1 MADIVRTGPYSQ
13 TPYRIRLSGD
23 TPTADEELEIDAFI
37 RQREAQFA
45 EESKYYGVDASQGQG
60 SGFGN
65 QVGEFFKGFGS
76 GAVNMVE
83 SAGLGLASML
93 PEDKELGAREAIRK
107 TGIAARSPFAPDIGL
122 ENSVTGQIG
131 QGIGSFVPMAAASM
145 LGPLGWAAA
154 GTMAVG
160 SGMGEASE
168 RARAAGATEAERNA
182 ALPKGALV
190 GASELIPISFLKF
203 LGAPAKGVMTRI
215 ARIAAEGGVEAA
227 QEATAEVLQNA
238 IEQGYNPERELGE
251 GVLPASGVGFS
262 TGAIVQAIVDF
273 AIRDRGPRASAS
285 EQLALPAPDE
295 QLALPAPS
303 LALPAPARGLP
314 APPIVTPAPDPQG
327 DLGLTGGTGVA
338 PQVEQPTVR
347 PVQAGDVS
355 EDQLDLPLPRPGSIG
370 ALDDVGA
377 KYGMS
382 GEDVLRTFNEV
393 EAFNVADPKAL
404 RGAALNKYK
413 VNLSTIAKNVGVTRE
428 AVEDIYDTVTR
439 IAKGETTAETT
450 EATAQASAVPTA
462 TETTETPATV
472 AVETPP
478 AATEV
483 VETSIPEITNNA
495 PPAVKEDI
503 AKADGPEQGKLDFDQ
518 PAQVDPGD
526 ITTAI
531 LDELRVPS
539 TAAVYKAV
547 QKGSLSQEEIRTKL
561 GAFATNKRVKD
572 MEAQKNVSTYLN
584 GPRTPDEP
592 GAGESVPN
600 APPSVG
606 ERINA
611 DGSAPRADALVG
623 GRVGDPSG
631 PPVGPDGTTGDG
643 DAALTSFDRNATPGA
658 TTGTPGSG
666 IMPEAIA
673 PAPFTPPA
681 QTRFNPETQRVE
693 QKRDR
698 TAVEQRIT
706 TATAQREA
714 EARATYQQQFAAWR
728 LENVPADVRA
738 ISRDTADGMGELQ
751 DITTASDKRKIMT
764 MLGKGKW
771 DMSKRPDTS
780 KVRTKTE
787 FAVGRYFLRDANPMY
802 SLELMAYDS
811 VFGSEVADP
820 DLEIKDMFR
829 RGKAGVAAAKRAL
842 QQTYQAPEGTPLTSP
857 EVQYH
862 RFTGRKQAVPALEWV
877 RENMSPDV
885 VAYINDVVA
894 RHNRDLAREAKRYM
908 ALANPDNDVKTSTGA
923 TMSKEQVAEALD
935 KAVGRGGVSIAAL
948 PEGLNIQLLK
958 INPLAELVEN
968 MHPAVIGAIKAGNLQ
983 SALQQLSITAKTKHV
998 KDLAAALSQ
1007 FVGDTKVYLE
1017 TDGDPMYDAMLKPR
1031 DAAGAYTLM
1040 DEEGTQSDPEWAAY
1054 YNNSVVIAADNATPH
1069 ALLHEAVHMAT
1080 AKLLDNPSHPT
1091 TKALRSLY
1099 QEVKPFLENE
1109 YGQKNLSEF
1118 LAEGLSN
1125 PRFRSLLARHNPDGS
1140 MASGLERFSRSIMN
1154 FLRSLVGLTPKK
1166 VNTPLDTIDRMTF
1179 AAMSP
1184 APGLAKTYFM
1194 ANLDAKASRDML
1206 NKVLSRTTKFD
1217 KGHAARAT
1225 AMFTSEYTP
1234 DFVKNFGAGLIPL
1247 RNLADMAKGAF
1258 GDAIPERLIDTA
1270 NMMSAELQK
1279 IHGQIDATLKDVSN
1293 WVKNNLQ
1300 LLDTFNTVR
1309 FTATLNNVDPGK
1321 PRSTYAKDPEKLAVW
1336 EKLQPMWRDLKRAN
1350 GDKEF
1355 YRLGNMF
1362 EGMRQRA
1369 QEALRSRINI
1379 MEKTSGNEDWQK
1391 RADSIYKTLES
1402 KIFSNKLI
1410 DPYAPLQRNGT
1421 YWLSYNAIDPVTKN
1435 REQYKHS
1442 FETISD
1448 RADAMAEL
1456 EAVSAKHDVKDMEVY
1471 SNVKELYDGAKAPP
1485 TQFVRELMDI
1495 LKTSGADQTMQ
1506 TDVLDLVLDMIP
1518 EKSFL
1523 NSFRAREGV
1532 RGFEGDMT
1540 PLSFESKSKFD
1551 AVRYSH
1557 QRASGMARQITR
1569 MKYGAIAGEIR
1580 ADMAKVM
1587 DKNSRNPELV
1597 TDYAQV
1603 IHREMDKRAAA
1614 ITGMNRSDL
1623 SRKAT
1628 GGLFFMTLG
1637 FNMSSAM
1644 VNMFA
1649 LPTIVYGY
1657 VGPKYGFV
1665 KTAKA
1670 SANAHKL
1677 IAASGREH
1685 TVEKFGPNGEVYEE
1699 RAQGGLMDYSFSNYD
1714 FDAPGN
1720 KALRK
1725 YKYLAKLAKERNQIN
1740 RSLVF
1745 EMAEID
1751 ETTSTADLGST
1762 WEKARAASGAI
1773 FHHSERYAREV
1784 SLLTVFDLEMEKRLN
1799 GRDPNTL
1806 SEKDLETMAT
1816 KAAEEAVYTT
1826 ELTSGSIAAAAAP
1839 RFSQSDW
1846 GAVFMLYKRYMLS
1859 MAGLQMTMLN
1869 RAFRNADPAVRK
1881 TAKLQLASTYGLLAL
1896 FSGAN
1901 GVPIYGMLETLWNAL
1916 VADDDDEDFNTTVRT
1931 AVGELG
1937 YKGVLN
1943 YITGREIAT
1952 RVGLNDM
1959 FFRESAIEQ
1968 GFMMD
1973 ALTGFGGPAIGMVS
1987 NLGRG
1992 LDQMSDGEFWRG
2004 SEAIMPAFARN
2015 LSKSV
2020 RYGIDGEA
2028 TTRRGDPIISDIGAA
2043 DVIGQFLGFA
2053 PTRYTQQLEMNS
2065 QYKRM
2070 DKAIAEKRSGLMKQL
2085 YAAQRE
2091 RNYAETKEIRKDI
2104 IEFNRDNPQY
2114 PIKPENIKRSL
2125 DQHEDTSRKMVGGVT
2140 YNSAN
2145 DPLIR
2150 RMMREW
2156 SEPTVWGG

>member
-1 MADIVRTGPYSQ
+1 LADIIRTGPYSQ

-65 QVGEFFKGFGS
+65 QAGEFFKGLGS

-93 PEDKELGAREAIRK
+93 PEDRELGAREAIRK

-168 RARAAGATEAERNA
+168 RARAAGATDAERNA
-182 ALPKGALV
+182 AIPKGALV

-285 EQLALPAPDE
+285 AVQEPL
-295 QLALPAPS
+295 
-303 LALPAPARGLP
+303 LALPAPAPALP
-314 APPIVTPAPDPQG
+314 APTRALPAPALITPAPGLDPQIKPIDG
-327 DLGLTGGTGVA
+327 P
-338 PQVEQPTVR
+338 PQAGQPA
-347 PVQAGDVS
+347 VQAAQDTQAAATEGTT
-355 EDQLDLPLPRPGSIG
+355 PRPGNLD
-370 ALDDVGA
+370 ALDTVGE
-377 KYGMS
+377 KYGLS
-382 GEDVLRTFNEV
+382 GEDVIRTFNEV
-393 EAFNVADPKAL
+393 EALNVADPRTL
-404 RGAALNKYK
+404 RDAALDKYN
-413 VNLSTIAKNVGVTRE
+413 VNLDAVAENVGVTRE

-450 EATAQASAVPTA
+450 ETAAQASAVPTA
-462 TETTETPATV
+462 TEEVETGATI

-503 AKADGPEQGKLDFDQ
+503 AKADKVSEPVVEPEQGELDFDQ
-518 PAQVDPGD
+518 VDLGD

-547 QKGSLSQEEIRTKL
+547 QKGKLSQEEIRTKL
-561 GAFATNKRVKD
+561 GAFAINKRVKD

-592 GAGESVPN
+592 GAGESVQN

-606 ERINA
+606 KQINA
-611 DGSAPRADALVG
+611 DGSSARADALVG

-631 PPVGPDGTTGDG
+631 ATVGPDGTTGDG

-698 TAVEQRIT
+698 TAIEQRIT

-714 EARATYQQQFAAWR
+714 EARANYEQQFAAWR

-787 FAVGRYFLRDANPMY
+787 FAVGRYFLRDANPMH

-885 VAYINDVVA
+885 VAYVNDVVA

-908 ALANPDNDVKTSTGA
+908 ALANPDNDIKTSTGA

-935 KAVGRGGVSIAAL
+935 KAVGRGGVSIAAS

-1040 DEEGTQSDPEWAAY
+1040 DEEGTLSDPEWAAY

-1125 PRFRSLLARHNPDGS
+1125 PRFRSMLARHNPDGS
-1140 MASGLERFSRSIMN
+1140 MAGGLERFSRSIMN

-1206 NKVLSRTTKFD
+1206 DKVLSRTTKFD

-1321 PRSTYAKDPEKLAVW
+1321 PRSTYAKDPEKLEVW

-1597 TDYAQV
+1597 TDYTQV
-1603 IHREMDKRAAA
+1603 LHREMDKRAAA

-1685 TVEKFGPNGEVYEE
+1685 TVEKFGPDGKIYEE

-1720 KALRK
+1720 GALRK
-1725 YKYLAKLAKERNQIN
+1725 YKYLVKLAKERNQIN

-1806 SEKDLETMAT
+1806 SEKDLEAMAT

-1869 RAFRNADPAVRK
+1869 RAFRDADPAVRK

-1943 YITGREIAT
+1943 YVTGREIAT

-1973 ALTGFGGPAIGMVS
+1973 ALTGFGGPAIGMMS

-2004 SEAIMPAFARN
+2004 SEALMPAFARN

-2085 YAAQRE
+2085 YMAQRE
-2091 RNYAETKEIRKDI
+2091 RNYAEAKEIRKDI